1 MERSAGSP
9 AYKRFGEAK
18 TLESGKFTLPDSSE
32 IKGAPAGAQR
42 SGSGGVELHLGGQRF
57 RLETAA
63 VSALRYRAAYGDS
76 VVNHLAAC
84 TGWKKA
90 EGVLLRMVH
99 AMIPPE
105 ERPSLLELAS
115 LARRSGGFLA
125 QGLRARD
132 ALLASDP
139 WAPAGEPGAEP
150 FDEYG
155 VLALLAAAGV
165 DAGLIYELPV
175 LHLAGVAARTFA
187 LKKGPPPDCRR
198 PMSPE
203 GRAMLYPRP
212 GKRRN

>member
-1 MERSAGSP
+1 MHLTLDGR
-9 AYKRFGEAK
+9 RF
-18 TLESGKFTLPDSSE
+18 S
-32 IKGAPAGAQR
+32 
-42 SGSGGVELHLGGQRF
+42 
-57 RLETAA
+57 LETAA
-63 VSALRYRAAYGDS
+63 VSALRYRALYGDS

-99 AMIPPE
+99 MMIPPG
-105 ERPSLLELAS
+105 ERPPLLELAA

-132 ALLASDP
+132 ALLDADP
-139 WAPAGEPGAEP
+139 RAPAGEPGAEP
-150 FDEYG
+150 FDEYE
-155 VLALLAAAGV
+155 VLALLADAWV
-165 DAGLIYELPV
+165 DAGLIYELPI

-187 LKKGPPPDCRR
+187 LKKDPPPDCRR